1 MAAAEALL
9 DSNVIVA
16 ALAEDH
22 VHHEASAALF
32 ASDRPRRFA
41 VAAHSYAECFVT
53 LTRRSTSSPFHW
65 PPDEAWA
72 ALQDIAAGT
81 DLIGLTPAQTVD
93 AVRVFSEEGAFG
105 ARLYDR
111 LIGEAAVRHRIDR
124 ILTWNIA
131 HMRSLFP
138 DLVVQTPSQFNA

>member
-22 VHHEASAALF
+22 VHHEASAGLF
-32 ASDRPRRFA
+32 ASNRSRRFA

-53 LTRRSTSSPFHW
+53 LTRRSASSPFHW

-81 DLIGLTPAQTVD
+81 VLIGLTPAQTVD
-93 AVRVFSEEGAFG
+93 AVRVFSEDGGIG
-105 ARLYDR
+105 ARVYDR
-111 LIGEAAVRHRIDR
+111 LIGEAAVRHGIDR
-124 ILTWNIA
+124 IITWNVA
-131 HMRSLFP
+131 HMRGLFP
-138 DLVVQTPSQFNA
+138 DMVVQMPSQMGE